1 MSSAGVAVGR
11 PPAVAGDFI
20 LHPVVLVSLGL
31 LVVNDHYWKGR
42 GPGVITGKLSDVAGL
57 VVTPA
62 VVAILIVGVATLL
75 HRPVS
80 RRALAWTSVVVVGVG
95 FTLVKAS
102 GFLAAG
108 YSAALT
114 HVYDVARLGTGPD
127 QMIVRSDA
135 TDLLTL
141 PALVLAWWVIAGSS
155 GSRDRGARSVDAYAV
170 GK

>member
-1 MSSAGVAVGR
+1 VSSAGVAVGR

-20 LHPVVLVSLGL
+20 LHPVVLISLAL

-42 GPGVITGKLSDVAGL
+42 GPGVITGKLSDAAGL

-62 VVAILIVGVATLL
+62 VVAIVILAVATMFS
-75 HRPVS
+75 RQVT

-95 FTLVKAS
+95 FALVKAS
-102 GFLAAG
+102 GLLAAG

-114 HVYDVARLGTGPD
+114 HAHDVARLGAGPD
-127 QMIVRSDA
+127 RMVVRADA

-141 PALVLAWWVIAGSS
+141 PALLLAWWVIAGPSS
-155 GSRDRGARSVDAYAV
+155 SER
-170 GK
+170 